1 MSALSPQSP
10 YTKRY
15 YPSRR
20 IVREDGKPVADVDT
34 VHRLAPGY
42 NVVVYDQAVSDLGA
56 AMPESLTYPK
66 WVLVDEKGVM
76 VAIVEGVGK
85 IFPGYQKRAVT
96 PAEAALSGD
105 NSGIF

>member
-1 MSALSPQSP
+1 MSTIAPWSP
-10 YTKRY
+10 YVRKY

-20 IVREDGKPVADVDT
+20 LTRLSDGKPVADVDT

-42 NVVVYDQAVSDLGA
+42 TVVVFDQAQGLGA
-56 AMPESLTYPK
+56 AMPESVTYPK
-66 WVLVDEKGVM
+66 WVIVDEKGVM
-76 VAIVEGVGK
+76 VAIVEGIGK

-105 NSGIF
+105 NAGIF